1 MNVGTRVEALRKE
14 KGMTQSELANLLH
27 TTQSAIGHWENNR
40 RTIPQDKI
48 IDIANIFN
56 VTTDYLYG
64 IESNET
70 IDLKNIIRN
79 QSIIYDGNEL
89 STHDMQV
96 IESFLDA
103 VFNKEK

>member
-1 MNVGTRVEALRKE
+1 MSVGARVEALRKE

-79 QSIIYDGNEL
+79 QSIIYDGNKL

-103 VFNKEK
+103 VFNKEN

>member
-1 MNVGTRVEALRKE
+1 MGVGTRVEALRKE

-64 IESNET
+64 IANDET
-70 IDLKNIIRN
+70 IDLNNIIRN
-79 QSIIYDGNEL
+79 QSMTYKGEKL
-89 STHDMQV
+89 SEHDIEV
-96 IESFLDA
+96 IESFLN
-103 VFNKEK
+103 VVMNKEK